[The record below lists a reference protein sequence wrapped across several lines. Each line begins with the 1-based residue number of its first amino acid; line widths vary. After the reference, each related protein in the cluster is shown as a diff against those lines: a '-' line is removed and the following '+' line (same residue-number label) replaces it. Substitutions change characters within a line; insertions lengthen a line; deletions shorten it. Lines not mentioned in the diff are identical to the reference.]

1 MVLAVVANNVED
13 GETDPEL
20 RERPDSAPVDFWG
33 IHFDKWCDAFGRY
46 AILLAS
52 KGDEEQCFATLDI
65 ATQANVFHRSRT
77 YHQQL
82 QLCRLTCALIA
93 DNSRQA
99 SVATR
104 WLLKEYPFGTDLFRL
119 YGAVNRLCS
128 FPEGFAT
135 GPAYKV
141 LMRYIKT
148 IDYALLTPAQRIAY
162 NFRDTKDSKGG
173 FRNNINVEDVDR
185 VKDHDP
191 ALFALYGHVLMC
203 GGSYM
208 AALNYYFRAFTIT
221 PEDPVLNLSI
231 GVAYIQ
237 HAMKRLSENRQYQIQ
252 QGLSFVYRY
261 YDLRTKSPHA
271 IHQQEAEFNVGRMW
285 HGLGLVALAL
295 PAYER
300 CVALG
305 DKVKQ
310 EAGDQCQDGNWGH
323 EDFSTDAAFAMQSIY
338 AISGNLEGALDVTE
352 RLLVIE

>member
-1 MVLAVVANNVED
+1 
-13 GETDPEL
+13 
-20 RERPDSAPVDFWG
+20 
-33 IHFDKWCDAFGRY
+33 
-46 AILLAS
+46 
-52 KGDEEQCFATLDI
+52 
-65 ATQANVFHRSRT
+65 
-77 YHQQL
+77 
-82 QLCRLTCALIA
+82 
-93 DNSRQA
+93 
-99 SVATR
+99 
-104 WLLKEYPFGTDLFRL
+104 
-119 YGAVNRLCS
+119 
-128 FPEGFAT
+128 
-135 GPAYKV
+135 
-141 LMRYIKT
+141 
-148 IDYALLTPAQRIAY
+148 
-162 NFRDTKDSKGG
+162 
-173 FRNNINVEDVDR
+173 
-185 VKDHDP
+185 
-191 ALFALYGHVLMC
+191 MC

-295 PAYER
+295 PVYER

-310 EAGDQCQDGNWGH
+310 EAGDQCQDENWGY